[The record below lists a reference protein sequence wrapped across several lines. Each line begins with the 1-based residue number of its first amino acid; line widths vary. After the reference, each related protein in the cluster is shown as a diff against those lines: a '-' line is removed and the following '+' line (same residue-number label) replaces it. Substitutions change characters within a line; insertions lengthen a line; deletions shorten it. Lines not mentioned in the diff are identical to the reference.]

1 MIVVSFCA
9 SNVFFEFI
17 QRKGRFQ
24 YLSQIHAGDGFLKT
38 LHAMA
43 VGAGIDRVVDSCQI
57 MGGGSFL
64 IPD

>member
-1 MIVVSFCA
+1 MNIRIIHDSRQLLRIKL
-9 SNVFFEFI
+9 FFEFI

-43 VGAGIDRVVDSCQI
+43 VGAGMTYRQ
-57 MGGGSFL
+57 
-64 IPD
+64 